1 MFSASVLNKVPQG
14 DKIMAVKKTVVSAIY
29 QNAEQAKRA
38 VAEFLAAGFSK
49 ESVTISDPGT
59 ERGVSDSAATTGGV
73 QLSVHCDT
81 SEQITQ
87 AKDLLKQTG
96 AKDISSIEETR
107 EIFVES

>member
-1 MFSASVLNKVPQG
+1 
-14 DKIMAVKKTVVSAIY
+14 MAVKKTVVSAIY
-29 QNAEQAKRA
+29 PNAEQAKQA

-49 ESVTISDPGT
+49 EGVTISDPGT
-59 ERGVSDSAATTGGV
+59 ERAVSDSAATTGGV

-96 AKDISSIEETR
+96 GKDISSVEETR